1 MEVLV
6 DPEFEFLSLYNEM
19 LPSMEMNNFEGKWE
33 WMWNKAAVTSFK
45 VLILHSV
52 ILRRK
57 GKKPW
62 KSEKTVHG
70 KCVNK
75 IQKHV
80 RKLQFIKGNCKV
92 VLVHAMKA
100 HKAGAEVYLHSALTL
115 ALDAGELMI

>member
-33 WMWNKAAVTSFK
+33 WMWNKTAVTSFK
-45 VLILHSV
+45 VLNLHSV

-62 KSEKTVHG
+62 KSEKTVHS

-80 RKLQFIKGNCKV
+80 RKLQIIKGNCKV

-100 HKAGAEVYLHSALTL
+100 YKAGAEVYLHSALAL